1 MKNRLYTLGIILVLG
16 SLLISGC
23 RTSEVE
29 PTIGLANPA
38 SVYCEEQGYT
48 LEMRTD
54 ENGDYGVCIFPDGSE
69 CEEWAFYR
77 GECGPGTGEA
87 QPTEVPVTPTE
98 VPVTPT
104 EAPVQV
110 TETSA
115 PSAQPLAVAWYGY
128 VASTPEGA
136 QFDDYLVLLPEGAGR
151 EIGIEGADETVQA
164 EIVALRDQGEP
175 GKYANFWGTLNCDVP
190 DYGGCQLLVTRLRV
204 GGPGPFFDPDP
215 VEGWQG
221 TIVGAPYP
229 EGPRSGGDDYLV
241 VLIDGIPIEYGIHS
255 LDDTLAAQIESLRDT
270 GTVVRVWGQIN
281 AGVPDW
287 NATQIQVDRLEIAA
301 EAPSGG
307 EVPVVPTETPLPL
320 SALGQIAFMSNLH
333 LQEREGVQAYVMN
346 ADGSDPHRLTSGL
359 GWQGPL
365 SWSPDGKAIA
375 CARGG
380 DIWVMDADGSNPRNL
395 TNYEAGDQE
404 PAWSPDGQYIAFT
417 SNRAGRVSGQ
427 AYATD
432 IYVMNAHGSDP
443 RNLTDSATS
452 DTSPAWSPDGSH
464 IAFQSDRDGNWEIY
478 VMEADGS
485 DPRNLTNHEGNDY
498 LPAWSPDGST
508 IAFDSERDGDRE
520 IYLMDA
526 DGSNL
531 RRLTDRQGMDGLP
544 IWSPDGRYIAFQ
556 SNRGG
561 ESQEIC
567 VMELE
572 SGEVQC
578 LTEHMAFMADWSPLP
593 R

>member
-1 MKNRLYTLGIILVLG
+1 
-16 SLLISGC
+16 
-23 RTSEVE
+23 
-29 PTIGLANPA
+29 
-38 SVYCEEQGYT
+38 
-48 LEMRTD
+48 
-54 ENGDYGVCIFPDGSE
+54 
-69 CEEWAFYR
+69 
-77 GECGPGTGEA
+77 
-87 QPTEVPVTPTE
+87 
-98 VPVTPT
+98 
-104 EAPVQV
+104 
-110 TETSA
+110 
-115 PSAQPLAVAWYGY
+115 
-128 VASTPEGA
+128 
-136 QFDDYLVLLPEGAGR
+136 
-151 EIGIEGADETVQA
+151 
-164 EIVALRDQGEP
+164 
-175 GKYANFWGTLNCDVP
+175 
-190 DYGGCQLLVTRLRV
+190 
-204 GGPGPFFDPDP
+204 
-215 VEGWQG
+215 
-221 TIVGAPYP
+221 
-229 EGPRSGGDDYLV
+229 
-241 VLIDGIPIEYGIHS
+241 
-255 LDDTLAAQIESLRDT
+255 
-270 GTVVRVWGQIN
+270 
-281 AGVPDW
+281 
-287 NATQIQVDRLEIAA
+287 
-301 EAPSGG
+301 
-307 EVPVVPTETPLPL
+307 
-320 SALGQIAFMSNLH
+320 
-333 LQEREGVQAYVMN
+333 
-346 ADGSDPHRLTSGL
+346 
-359 GWQGPL
+359 
-365 SWSPDGKAIA
+365 
-375 CARGG
+375 
-380 DIWVMDADGSNPRNL
+380 MDADGSNPRNL